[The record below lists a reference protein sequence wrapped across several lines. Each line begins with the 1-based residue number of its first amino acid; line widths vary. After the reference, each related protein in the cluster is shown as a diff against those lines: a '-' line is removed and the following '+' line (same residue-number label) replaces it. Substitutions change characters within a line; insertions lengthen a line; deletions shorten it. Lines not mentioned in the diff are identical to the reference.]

1 MSQCNIYP
9 IRPGAGTLSSLDDGG
24 GIVDFSFDGRYDAT
38 VQVDDTV
45 VRTSGDQI
53 ISGEKSFVDHVIIK
67 DLTVT
72 GVQYIEHARDLYVGD
87 PLITLNS
94 GVSNPNTYDIGWIG
108 DRGNG
113 TINVANMWDESA
125 DQFALVSTADDGS
138 TLGNVAITSYES
150 LKINSLYA
158 TGDIHVENTGDIYLK
173 NNGRLKWE
181 DTDGQSRATIWVNPS
196 DELRLTNNSNNDG
209 GDIVFATKALS
220 QPSMRINSAGEVGI
234 GTNNPSGSL
243 HVSGA
248 IYTDTGYIDLGNG
261 FEKLDC
267 AATKTCEYFTG
278 TMFGIPYNTGDVF
291 NDGDLIRYNSGSN
304 YWESVPLETG
314 CAATKTCEYF
324 TGTMFGI
331 PYNTGDVFNDGD
343 ILQYNSAQN
352 YWESKQP
359 DTANPGGVNTN
370 VQFNDGGAFGG
381 NAGLSYN
388 KTTYTLS
395 ANGDVVAYASSDER
409 LKENVTNISDP
420 IEKINQLN
428 GVEFDWSADAYDH
441 LEGHDIGVIAQ
452 DVQKALPEAVKVR
465 EDGMLAVRYE
475 KMVPLLIEC
484 VKDQQKQIDE
494 LKALIHSKGI

>member
-9 IRPGAGTLSSLDDGG
+9 IRPGAGTLSTLDDGG

-67 DLTVT
+67 DLTIT

-113 TINVANMWDESA
+113 TINVANIWDESA
-125 DQFALVSTADDGS
+125 DQFVLASTADNGS
-138 TLGNVAITSYES
+138 TLGNVAITNYES
-150 LKINSLYA
+150 LKIKSLYA
-158 TGDIHVENTGDIYLK
+158 TGDIHLENTGDIYLK

-209 GDIVFATKALS
+209 GDIVFATRPLS
-220 QPSMRINSAGEVGI
+220 QPTMRITDAGEVGI
-234 GTNNPSGSL
+234 GTNNPSGRL
-243 HVSGA
+243 HVSGET
-248 IYTDTGYIDLGNG
+248 YTETGYIHLGG
-261 FEKLDC
+261 AWEKLDC

-278 TMFGIPYNTGDVF
+278 TV
-291 NDGDLIRYNSGSN
+291 
-304 YWESVPLETG
+304 V
-314 CAATKTCEYF
+314 
-324 TGTMFGI
+324 GI

-343 ILQYNSAQN
+343 ILTYNNAQN
-352 YWESKQP
+352 YWESVPQS
-359 DTANPGGVNTN
+359 TTSPGGLNTH
-370 VQFNDGGAFGG
+370 VQFNDGGNFGG
-381 NAGLSYN
+381 NAGLTYN
-388 KTTYTLS
+388 KVTFTLS

-409 LKENVTNISDP
+409 LKENITNISDP

-452 DVQKALPEAVKVR
+452 DVQKVLPEAVTTR
-465 EDGMLAVRYE
+465 EDDMLAVRYE
-475 KMVPLLIEC
+475 KMIPLLIEC
-484 VKDQQKQIDE
+484 IKDQQKQIDE
-494 LKALIHSKGI
+494 LKALIGPKGI